1 MRKSFLTAA
10 LLSSLAFAS
19 PALATTVFSD
29 NFDAENSGNTATN
42 YTGFANFDVVADS
55 GTVVANTPS
64 VDLLRQPNGFGLT
77 CAGGAGSSC
86 VDLDGS
92 TNNGGRLITKNA
104 FSFNAGDMVSLF
116 IDVSGSQRGSAENFG
131 MGFISSGGSILFNN
145 YFATFPGIGMSGPN
159 NFNTTGVFTFSNAI
173 PSNLGY
179 STFNVRFTAG
189 NAGSLRAFAQTT
201 SNDNIGPI
209 IDNFRL
215 DITAVPE
222 PASWALMIVGFGL
235 VGSAMR
241 RRKPLTK
248 ITFA

>member
-1 MRKSFLTAA
+1 MRKPFLTAA
-10 LLSSLAFAS
+10 LLSSLVFAS

-42 YTGFANFDVVADS
+42 YTGFANFDVVADD
-55 GTVVANTPS
+55 GTAVANTPS

-116 IDVSGSQRGSAENFG
+116 IDVSGSQRGTIENIGLGFESA
-131 MGFISSGGSILFNN
+131 GGNILFNGI
-145 YFATFPGIGMSGPN
+145 TGVFPGIGIGGPFNINNTISG
-159 NFNTTGVFTFSNAI
+159 FASSSLQSNA
-173 PSNLGY
+173 PFQ
-179 STFNVRFTAG
+179 TFTVQFTAG

-201 SNDNIGPI
+201 SNNNVGPI

-222 PASWALMIVGFGL
+222 PASWALMIAGFGL

-241 RRKPLTK
+241 RRKPRTK